1 MIYIDI
7 TLWIKILIILNCVYH
22 SQMRSL
28 LLTALQKHCLVPDQ
42 IDYVVSTHGHSDHI
56 GNNNLFLQAKHIVG
70 FSVNFND
77 KYTLHPFDKGIVLY
91 IFFIIKIG
99 KIVSAYQPVHFG
111 VVLTSMPR
119 GLIYNVP
126 RTKEP

>member
-1 MIYIDI
+1 
-7 TLWIKILIILNCVYH
+7 
-22 SQMRSL
+22 MRSI

-56 GNNNLFLQAKHIVG
+56 GNNNLFLQARHIVG

-91 IFFIIKIG
+91 LFSII
-99 KIVSAYQPVHFG
+99 
-111 VVLTSMPR
+111 
-119 GLIYNVP
+119 
-126 RTKEP
+126 